1 MKKESDTMV
10 YNPGQ
15 YGKKR
20 LTASE
25 WSDSHIRKWAGRQVD
40 ASAVNLAT
48 SGQPAICFSRK
59 IGGGALEI
67 ADILAEKINFRVI
80 DREILEHMANQANL
94 TEETVTFFDER
105 YPGRM
110 SELLAMLIKEKSFI
124 KSDYARQLA
133 KSAISLADLEPTI
146 FVGRGLHL
154 ILPRE
159 RVLAVRCICSQEFR
173 VKRLSEQMGIGQK
186 RAEARLREID
196 KEQRDFFK
204 RIYKKKDASPYE
216 FDLVINRDYFS
227 NPEDAA
233 ALVAC
238 AYERKFKK
246 S

>member
-1 MKKESDTMV
+1 MV

-20 LTASE
+20 LTAAQ
-25 WSDSHIRKWAGRQVD
+25 WSDSHIRKWSDRQVSAASTD
-40 ASAVNLAT
+40 SAV
-48 SGQPAICFSRK
+48 SDRPVICFSRK

-67 ADILAEKINFRVI
+67 ADILAEKINYRVI
-80 DREILEHMANQANL
+80 DREILEHMANEANL
-94 TEETVTFFDER
+94 AEETVSFFDER

-133 KSAISLADLEPTI
+133 KSALALADLEPTI
-146 FVGRGLHL
+146 FVGRGVHL

-173 VKRLSEQMGIGQK
+173 VKRLAEQLGIEEK
-186 RAEARLREID
+186 RAEDRLREID

-204 RIYKKKDASPYE
+204 RIYQKKDASPYE
-216 FDLVINRDYFS
+216 FDLVINRDYLS
-227 NPEDAA
+227 NAEDAA
-233 ALVAC
+233 AVVAC
-238 AYERKFKK
+238 AYERKFKV